1 MEDKALLQILVD
13 MLAYYKHQA
22 RMLVWVVVIVLA
34 MHLATVIG
42 FLYYESQFETT
53 ATATTTTTTQT
64 VDGKDNDIVNGD
76 KVTGNQYNDK
86 AQNKGVV
93 NNVSDTN
100 DNDNNGDANQKEEK

>member
-13 MLAYYKHQA
+13 MLSYYKHQA
-22 RMLVWVVVIVLA
+22 RMLVWIVVIVLA

-76 KVTGNQYNDK
+76 QYNDK

-93 NNVSDTN
+93 NNVSDTDN
-100 DNDNNGDANQKEEK
+100 NDNNSNAKAEDEKQ

>member
-13 MLAYYKHQA
+13 MLSYYKHQA
-22 RMLVWVVVIVLA
+22 RMLVWIVVIVLA

-42 FLYYESQFETT
+42 FLYYESQFEATT
-53 ATATTTTTTQT
+53 TTTTTTQT

-76 KVTGNQYNDK
+76 QYNDK

-100 DNDNNGDANQKEEK
+100 HNSDDTNAAY

>member
-22 RMLVWVVVIVLA
+22 RMLVWIVVIVLL
-34 MHLATVIG
+34 MHLATIIG

-76 KVTGNQYNDK
+76 QYNDK

>member
-13 MLAYYKHQA
+13 MLSYYKHQA
-22 RMLVWVVVIVLA
+22 RMLVWIVVIVLT

-64 VDGKDNDIVNGD
+64 VDGKDNDIVKGD
-76 KVTGNQYNDK
+76 QYNDK

>member
-42 FLYYESQFETT
+42 FLYYESQMETVT
-53 ATATTTTTTQT
+53 STATTTETTQEQE
-64 VDGKDNDIVNGD
+64 VNGDDGSIVNGD
-76 KVTGNQYNDK
+76 QYNDES
-86 AQNKGVV
+86 QNR
-93 NNVSDTN
+93 S
-100 DNDNNGDANQKEEK
+100 Q

>member
-76 KVTGNQYNDK
+76 QYNDK

>member
-42 FLYYESQFETT
+42 FLYYESQFETIS
-53 ATATTTTTTQT
+53 TTTTTQT
-64 VDGKDNDIVNGD
+64 VDGKDSDIVNGD
-76 KVTGNQYNDK
+76 QVNGDQYNDK
-86 AQNKGVV
+86 VQNKGVV
-93 NNVSDTN
+93 NNVSNTDDTY
-100 DNDNNGDANQKEEK
+100 AAY

>member
-42 FLYYESQFETT
+42 FLYYESQMETVT
-53 ATATTTTTTQT
+53 STTTTTETTQEQE
-64 VDGKDNDIVNGD
+64 VNGDDGSIVNGD
-76 KVTGNQYNDK
+76 QYNDES
-86 AQNKGVV
+86 QNR
-93 NNVSDTN
+93 S
-100 DNDNNGDANQKEEK
+100 Q

>member
-42 FLYYESQFETT
+42 FLYYESQMETQSV
-53 ATATTTTTTQT
+53 TTTTTTKTEQET
-64 VDGKDNDIVNGD
+64 SGDDSDIVNGD
-76 KVTGNQYNDK
+76 QYNDK
-86 AQNKGVV
+86 SQNRG
-93 NNVSDTN
+93 N
-100 DNDNNGDANQKEEK
+100 E

>member
-13 MLAYYKHQA
+13 MLSYYKHQA
-22 RMLVWVVVIVLA
+22 RMLVWVVVIVLV

-42 FLYYESQFETT
+42 FLYYESQFETIS
-53 ATATTTTTTQT
+53 TTTTTQT

-76 KVTGNQYNDK
+76 QYNDK

-100 DNDNNGDANQKEEK
+100 HNNNGSEKAKEERQQ

>member
-13 MLAYYKHQA
+13 MLSYYKHQA

-53 ATATTTTTTQT
+53 TTATTTTQT

-76 KVTGNQYNDK
+76 QYKDK

-93 NNVSDTN
+93 NNVSDT
-100 DNDNNGDANQKEEK
+100 DNNDDDSNAKKED

>member
-42 FLYYESQFETT
+42 FLYYESQFETVS
-53 ATATTTTTTQT
+53 TTTTTQT
-64 VDGKDNDIVNGD
+64 VDGKDND
-76 KVTGNQYNDK
+76 KVTGDQYNDK
-86 AQNKGVV
+86 AQNKGVI
-93 NNVSDTN
+93 NNVSNTD
-100 DNDNNGDANQKEEK
+100 DNNNGSEKAKEERQQ

>member
-22 RMLVWVVVIVLA
+22 RMVVWVVVIVLA

-42 FLYYESQFETT
+42 FLYYESQFETVS
-53 ATATTTTTTQT
+53 TTTTTQT

-76 KVTGNQYNDK
+76 KVTGDQYNDK

-93 NNVSDTN
+93 NNVSNTDE
-100 DNDNNGDANQKEEK
+100 NNNSSEKAKEEKQQ